1 MTDRTLEYKII
12 ADTQDFNKNVVDSDG
27 KVKDLDKTTQ
37 DLNKNTQES
46 FDKSIAKL
54 RDVSLA
60 YDGLKN
66 AVNDIVAV
74 FSTMSNESEDAV
86 AAEFKSKSNAL
97 ESPIA
102 PSVASFMR
110 SFCIPICRP
119 RPANLLIASPSTTVI
134 FCISSECL
142 FILSRVCSLS
152 SNTFFKATFNFN
164 SAMKLVA
171 NGFEQNYDMLGR
183 YIPSIKNATT
193 ETEKAALFN
202 KVLADGFSFAKAET
216 DTFRGAIE
224 QLKNKIGDLKENFG
238 SLINNI
244 ILPLVKL
251 LDNDLVLASG
261 VAITTM
267 TALAVPVYALT
278 TAFTAL
284 SAAVT
289 ASTGGLNLVIAAI
302 AAAGVGVA
310 TYAVSTKEASEQTKQ
325 FATELDNLK
334 NSINKL
340 SEEQLQKSAD
350 EIMTLTHGYDI
361 VISKKQE
368 QLAKIIE
375 GQKKADA
382 QNDQL
387 NFNRLDN
394 EKQLIQQ
401 SIDFQIE
408 RKKSLL
414 DQLVVIDNQQS
425 ENTKVK
431 LKELTEAEIKAAQ
444 EAADKKLELEKQYYI
459 DLLEAEQN
467 YKDQRDAMKE
477 TLPELAPEGAGIAK
491 SEYTP
496 EMQLADQQIADELL
510 LEEAR
515 VFSAQILDIDTATHE
530 ARLQALANEKISYD
544 QYQSLELE
552 SKAKTEKA
560 KQALNKQTALN
571 GAKDMLANLQALK
584 SLGKDAAA
592 VAKAAAIA
600 STTIDTIDSAQKSYK
615 WGASWGGPFGG
626 AAMAA
631 IALAAGYARVA
642 QITATATGFQSGGYT
657 GTGQDDEV
665 AGVAHKN
672 EVIIPAPVV
681 RKIGIDRAIS
691 IAAGVASVPDF
702 AGSETGNGL
711 NNISGRLG
719 ALNANIVN
727 QDSVKETF
735 IINNSDFVEITK
747 EIEKTKSNH
756 PGIMD
761 NKYLGAF

>member
-1 MTDRTLEYKII
+1 MAYGLQIGVTKDKLEEATKGAIGLSKAYE
-12 ADTQDFNKNVVDSDG
+12 F
-27 KVKDLDKTTQ
+27 DLQT
-37 DLNKNTQES
+37 
-46 FDKSIAKL
+46 
-54 RDVSLA
+54 
-60 YDGLKN
+60 
-66 AVNDIVAV
+66 
-74 FSTMSNESEDAV
+74 
-86 AAEFKSKSNAL
+86 
-97 ESPIA
+97 
-102 PSVASFMR
+102 
-110 SFCIPICRP
+110 
-119 RPANLLIASPSTTVI
+119 
-134 FCISSECL
+134 
-142 FILSRVCSLS
+142 
-152 SNTFFKATFNFN
+152 
-164 SAMKLVA
+164 AMKLVGMGLEGEYA
-171 NGFEQNYDMLGR
+171 MLSR
-183 YIPSIKNATT
+183 NNVALRTAAT
-193 ETEKAALFN
+193 ESEKAAVFQ
-202 KVLADGFSFAKAET
+202 KMLADGFEFAET
-216 DTFRGAIE
+216 KSKGFGG
-224 QLKNKIGDLKENFG
+224 QLAQLDITIREIKKQFGFLLRDFLKPVITA
-238 SLINNI
+238 LNNEFI
-244 ILPLVKL
+244 Q
-251 LDNDLVLASG
+251 A
-261 VAITTM
+261 VAIAGSTM
-267 TALAVPVYALT
+267 LALAVPVYALT

-302 AAAGVGVA
+302 AATA
-310 TYAVSTKEASEQTKQ
+310 TGLIALDIAENKETTTLDKNTESRKNNTSSLEDAKKARTDLNTAIETSEKYL
-325 FATELDNLK
+325 TEL
-334 NSINKL
+334 
-340 SEEQLQKSAD
+340 QA
-350 EIMTLTHGYDI
+350 
-361 VISKKQE
+361 KQE
-368 QLAKIIE
+368 DERIV
-375 GQKKADA
+375 KARE
-382 QNDQL
+382 
-387 NFNRLDN
+387 NRT
-394 EKQLIQQ
+394 
-401 SIDFQIE
+401 
-408 RKKSLL
+408 
-414 DQLVVIDNQQS
+414 LV
-425 ENTKVK
+425 
-431 LKELTEAEIKAAQ
+431 LKEIDENIQAVYRLNLDGAETLRKIDKLNLLEQEENLRYSNVLDLVSAEEKKKNLEAEIKAAQ

-496 EMQLADQQIADELL
+496 EMQLADQQIVDELL

-515 VFSAQILDIDTATHE
+515 IFSAQILDIDTATHE

-584 SLGKDAAA
+584 SLGKEAAA

-702 AGSETGNGL
+702 AGSETSNGL